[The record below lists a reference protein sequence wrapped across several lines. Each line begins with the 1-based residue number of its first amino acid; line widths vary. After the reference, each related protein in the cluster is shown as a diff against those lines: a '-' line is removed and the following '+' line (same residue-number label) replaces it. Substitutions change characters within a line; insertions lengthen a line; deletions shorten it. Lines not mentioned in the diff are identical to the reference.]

1 MGLSKDGYQSATHGT
16 TKIKV
21 PITQEGNIVADSTQ
35 TAAKQKRISFNWANA
50 ENNAIQN
57 INILNTFVTIAG
69 GSTDSLSN
77 EFTVTW
83 GV

>member
-1 MGLSKDGYQSATHGT
+1 MGLSKEGYKSAVHGT

-21 PITQEGNIVADSTQ
+21 PITQDGNIVVDTTQ
-35 TAAKQKRISFNWANA
+35 TAVQHKRISFNWANA
-50 ENNAIQN
+50 ENNAVQN
-57 INILNTFVTIAG
+57 LNILNTFVTIAG
-69 GSTDSLSN
+69 GSADSLSN